1 MQISRRILYLAA
13 CVLFLAGCGFHLRG
27 AVRLPPVMAVTYIQA
42 PNPYSRLV
50 TDLRQALTGNGV
62 KVTGQRPAATGVL
75 NILGESASSRQ
86 IVVSASGQI
95 REMEL
100 NYTVNFQLQD
110 AKGAVLLR
118 PQTLTL
124 RRSFTFN
131 VADVLGVGAQQDLL
145 QRAMQRDIVQLMLL
159 RLQALVKEGQ

>member
-1 MQISRRILYLAA
+1 MHTSRRILYLAA
-13 CVLFLAGCGFHLRG
+13 FVLLLAGCGFHLRG

-50 TDLRQALTGNGV
+50 TDLRETLTGNGV

-75 NILGESASSRQ
+75 NILGEGASSRQ

-100 NYTVNFQLQD
+100 NYTVSFELQD
-110 AKGAVLLR
+110 AKGAVLLP

-131 VADVLGVGAQQDLL
+131 VADVLGVSAQQDIL
-145 QRAMQRDIVQLMLL
+145 QRNMQRDIVQLMLL